1 MMAENGVA
9 FNLQPDW
16 TFLSEVGLYDSGP
29 VVEDTNGKNLIRYF
43 NEDLGT
49 AIDPHGHEV
58 FGHNYDDIAYLIESL
73 GVTPSPVVGGFL
85 YDPPNNYQNW
95 ERFFNPLSGTVYPGY
110 SWSPSI
116 LCLGATAGHTGND
129 DSDSRTYPVLLWRIQ

>member
-1 MMAENGVA
+1 MAKSIIITFAGLFTILITVFLPMVSAAHPPIYVCYFAHVEESRNVQSLESYLKERREIRLFAEMMAENGVA

-16 TFLSEVGLYDSGP
+16 TFFSEVGLYDSGP

-58 FGHNYDDIAYLIESL
+58 FGL
-73 GVTPSPVVGGFL
+73 
-85 YDPPNNYQNW
+85 
-95 ERFFNPLSGTVYPGY
+95 
-110 SWSPSI
+110 
-116 LCLGATAGHTGND
+116 
-129 DSDSRTYPVLLWRIQ
+129 